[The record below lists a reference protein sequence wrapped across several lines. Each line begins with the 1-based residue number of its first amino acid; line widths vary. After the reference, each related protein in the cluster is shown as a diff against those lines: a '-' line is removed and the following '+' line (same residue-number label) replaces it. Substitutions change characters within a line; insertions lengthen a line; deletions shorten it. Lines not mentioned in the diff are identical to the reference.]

1 MNNLAVILYV
11 CLGAALGQAG
21 LFIDLPSLPQLATAF
36 GVDAAATQT
45 TVTAYALGYGA
56 SQLVWGPL
64 SDRRGRKPIALA
76 GLGVFIAASL
86 LLAVVPG
93 FGPFLVL
100 RVVQGVG
107 AGCGT
112 SVSRAALRDVL
123 SNRELARAM
132 SFASISFAL
141 ALGLAPFVGGLIA
154 RATSWRVDFLL
165 LAALGL
171 TTATYLAR
179 ALPESLSA
187 ERAAVGSNQSV
198 AAIGR
203 SYLRLAVDARFLLPA
218 LIATLATGMIA
229 LYDAAS
235 PFIFETRFGFNAA
248 GFGSLSLG
256 LTVAYISGALMVVRF
271 VVARGQPW
279 LLRFGLGTILLGG
292 LLMVG
297 LGLGGWF
304 DTLSLFLPM
313 LVITV
318 GASVLVPIGLA
329 MPMQAFPAQAG
340 QASALTGFLQQEGS
354 GLLVLIATV
363 LPATSQLPLAL
374 TLLALALVLGLLVR
388 TYTRHTRLSP
398 A

>member
-1 MNNLAVILYV
+1 MSNLAVILYV
-11 CLGAALGQAG
+11 CLGAALGQTG
-21 LFIDLPSLPQLATAF
+21 LFIDLPSLPQLASDF

-56 SQLVWGPL
+56 SQLIWGPL
-64 SDRRGRKPIALA
+64 SDRHGRRPIALA
-76 GLGVFIAASL
+76 GLWMFITASL

-93 FGPFLVL
+93 FEPFRLL
-100 RVVQGVG
+100 RVVQGIG

-141 ALGLAPFVGGLIA
+141 ALGFAPFVGGLIG

-165 LAALGL
+165 VAALGL
-171 TTATYLAR
+171 ATALYLAR
-179 ALPESLSA
+179 ALPESLSR
-187 ERAAVGSNQSV
+187 ELAAAATRPSV

-203 SYLRLAVDARFLLPA
+203 GYLRLAVDARFLLPS
-218 LIATLATGMIA
+218 LIATVATGMIA

-235 PFIFETRFGFNAA
+235 PFIYETRFGFDAA

-256 LTVAYISGALMVVRF
+256 LTVAYIAGALMVVRF

-279 LLRFGLGTILLGG
+279 LLRFGLGAMLLGG

-313 LVITV
+313 LVITF

-329 MPMQAFPAQAG
+329 MPMQSFPAQAG
-340 QASALTGFLQQEGS
+340 QASALTGFLQQEGT

-363 LPATSQLPLAL
+363 LPASSQLPLAL
-374 TLLALALVLGLLVR
+374 TLIALALVLGLLVR
-388 TYTRHTRLSP
+388 SYTRLTP

>member
-1 MNNLAVILYV
+1 MSNLAVILYV
-11 CLGAALGQAG
+11 CLGAALGQTG
-21 LFIDLPSLPQLATAF
+21 LFIDLPSLPQLADAF

-64 SDRRGRKPIALA
+64 SDRRGRRPIALA
-76 GLGVFIAASL
+76 GLSVFTAASL

-93 FGPFLVL
+93 FEAFRLL
-100 RVVQGVG
+100 RVLQGIG

-141 ALGLAPFVGGLIA
+141 ALGFAPFVGGLIA

-165 LAALGL
+165 VAALGL
-171 TTATYLAR
+171 ATAIYLAR
-179 ALPESLSA
+179 ALPESLSR
-187 ERAAVGSNQSV
+187 ERAAAATRPSV

-203 SYLRLAVDARFLLPA
+203 GYLRLAVDARFLLPS
-218 LIATLATGMIA
+218 LIATVATGMIA

-235 PFIFETRFGFNAA
+235 PFIYETRFGFDAA

-256 LTVAYISGALMVVRF
+256 LTVAYIAGALMVVRL
-271 VVARGQPW
+271 VVVRGQPW
-279 LLRFGLGTILLGG
+279 LLRFGLGAILLGG
-292 LLMVG
+292 LLMAG

-313 LVITV
+313 LVIV
-318 GASVLVPIGLA
+318 FGGSVLVPIGLA

-340 QASALTGFLQQEGS
+340 QASALTGFLQQEGA

-363 LPATSQLPLAL
+363 LPTTSQLPLAL
-374 TLLALALVLGLLVR
+374 ALLALALVLGLLVR
-388 TYTRHTRLSP
+388 SYTRLSP

>member
-1 MNNLAVILYV
+1 MSNLAVILYV
-11 CLGAALGQAG
+11 CLGAALGQTG
-21 LFIDLPSLPQLATAF
+21 LFIDLPSLPQLADAF

-64 SDRRGRKPIALA
+64 SDRRGRRPIALA
-76 GLGVFIAASL
+76 GLSVFITASL

-93 FGPFLVL
+93 FEAFRLL
-100 RVVQGVG
+100 RVLQGIG

-141 ALGLAPFVGGLIA
+141 ALGFAPFVGGLIA

-165 LAALGL
+165 VAALGL
-171 TTATYLAR
+171 ATALYLAR
-179 ALPESLSA
+179 ALPESLSR
-187 ERAAVGSNQSV
+187 ERAAAATRPSV

-203 SYLRLAVDARFLLPA
+203 GYLRLAVDARFLLPS
-218 LIATLATGMIA
+218 LIATVATGMIA
-229 LYDAAS
+229 LYDAVS
-235 PFIFETRFGFNAA
+235 PFIYETRFGFDAA

-256 LTVAYISGALMVVRF
+256 LTVAYIAGALMVVRF
-271 VVARGQPW
+271 VVVRGQPW
-279 LLRFGLGTILLGG
+279 LLRFGLGAILLGG
-292 LLMVG
+292 LLMAG

-313 LVITV
+313 LVIV
-318 GASVLVPIGLA
+318 FGGSVLVPIGLA

-340 QASALTGFLQQEGS
+340 QASALTGFLQQEGA

-363 LPATSQLPLAL
+363 LPTTSQLPLAL
-374 TLLALALVLGLLVR
+374 ALLALALMLGLLVR
-388 TYTRHTRLSP
+388 SYTRLSP

>member
-1 MNNLAVILYV
+1 MSNLAVILYV
-11 CLGAALGQAG
+11 CLGAALGQTG
-21 LFIDLPSLPQLATAF
+21 LFIDLPSLPQLADAF

-64 SDRRGRKPIALA
+64 SDRRGRRPIALA
-76 GLGVFIAASL
+76 GLSVFTAASL
-86 LLAVVPG
+86 LLSVVPG
-93 FGPFLVL
+93 FEAFRLL
-100 RVVQGVG
+100 RVVQGIG

-141 ALGLAPFVGGLIA
+141 ALGFAPFVGGLIG

-165 LAALGL
+165 VAALGL
-171 TTATYLAR
+171 ATSLYLAR
-179 ALPESLSA
+179 ALPESLSR
-187 ERAAVGSNQSV
+187 EQAAAATRPSV

-203 SYLRLAVDARFLLPA
+203 GYLRLAVDARFLLPS
-218 LIATLATGMIA
+218 LIATVATGMIA

-235 PFIFETRFGFNAA
+235 PFIYETRFGFDAA

-256 LTVAYISGALMVVRF
+256 LTVAYIAGALMVVRF
-271 VVARGQPW
+271 VVVRGQPW
-279 LLRFGLGTILLGG
+279 LLRFGLGAMLLGG
-292 LLMVG
+292 LLMAG

-313 LVITV
+313 LVIV
-318 GASVLVPIGLA
+318 FGGSVLVPIGLA

-340 QASALTGFLQQEGS
+340 QASALTGFLQQEGT

-363 LPATSQLPLAL
+363 LPTTSQLPLAL

-388 TYTRHTRLSP
+388 SYTRLSP

>member
-1 MNNLAVILYV
+1 MSNLAVILYV
-11 CLGAALGQAG
+11 CLGAALGQTG
-21 LFIDLPSLPQLATAF
+21 LFIDLPSLPQLASDF

-56 SQLVWGPL
+56 SQLIWGPL
-64 SDRRGRKPIALA
+64 SDRHGRRPIALP
-76 GLGVFIAASL
+76 GLWMFITASL

-93 FGPFLVL
+93 FEPFRLL
-100 RVVQGVG
+100 RVVQGIG

-141 ALGLAPFVGGLIA
+141 ALGFAPFVGGLIG

-165 LAALGL
+165 VAALGL
-171 TTATYLAR
+171 ATALYLAR
-179 ALPESLSA
+179 ALPESLSR
-187 ERAAVGSNQSV
+187 ELAAAATRPSV

-203 SYLRLAVDARFLLPA
+203 GYLRLAGDARFLLPS
-218 LIATLATGMIA
+218 LIATVATGMIA

-235 PFIFETRFGFNAA
+235 PFIYETRFGFDAA

-256 LTVAYISGALMVVRF
+256 LTVAYIAGALMVVRF

-279 LLRFGLGTILLGG
+279 LLRFGLGAMLLGG

-313 LVITV
+313 LVITF

-329 MPMQAFPAQAG
+329 MPMQSFPAQAG
-340 QASALTGFLQQEGS
+340 QASALTGFLQQEGT

-363 LPATSQLPLAL
+363 LPASSQLPLAL

-388 TYTRHTRLSP
+388 SYTRLTP

>member
-1 MNNLAVILYV
+1 MSNLAVILYV
-11 CLGAALGQAG
+11 CLGAALGQTG
-21 LFIDLPSLPQLATAF
+21 LFIDLPSLPQLASDF

-56 SQLVWGPL
+56 SQLIWGPL
-64 SDRRGRKPIALA
+64 SDRHGRRPIALA
-76 GLGVFIAASL
+76 GLWMFITASL

-93 FGPFLVL
+93 FEPFRLL
-100 RVVQGVG
+100 RVVQGIG

-141 ALGLAPFVGGLIA
+141 ALGFAPFVGGLIG

-165 LAALGL
+165 VAALGL
-171 TTATYLAR
+171 ATALYLAR
-179 ALPESLSA
+179 ALPESLSR
-187 ERAAVGSNQSV
+187 ELAAAATRPSV

-203 SYLRLAVDARFLLPA
+203 GYLRLAVDARFLQPS
-218 LIATLATGMIA
+218 LIATVATGMIA

-235 PFIFETRFGFNAA
+235 PFIYETRFGFDAA

-256 LTVAYISGALMVVRF
+256 LTVAYIAGALMVVRF

-279 LLRFGLGTILLGG
+279 LLRFGLGAMLLGG

-313 LVITV
+313 LVITF

-329 MPMQAFPAQAG
+329 MPMQSFPAQAG
-340 QASALTGFLQQEGS
+340 QASALTGFLQQEGT

-363 LPATSQLPLAL
+363 LPASSQLPLAL

-388 TYTRHTRLSP
+388 SYTRLTP

>member
-1 MNNLAVILYV
+1 MSNLAVILYV
-11 CLGAALGQAG
+11 CLGAALGQTG
-21 LFIDLPSLPQLATAF
+21 LFIDLPSLPQLADAF

-64 SDRRGRKPIALA
+64 SDRRGRRPIALA
-76 GLGVFIAASL
+76 GLSVFTAASL
-86 LLAVVPG
+86 LLSVVPG
-93 FGPFLVL
+93 FEAFRLL
-100 RVVQGVG
+100 RVVQGIG

-141 ALGLAPFVGGLIA
+141 ALGFAPFVGGLIG

-165 LAALGL
+165 VAALGL
-171 TTATYLAR
+171 ATSLYLAR
-179 ALPESLSA
+179 ALPESLSR
-187 ERAAVGSNQSV
+187 EQAAAATRPSV
-198 AAIGR
+198 AAISRG
-203 SYLRLAVDARFLLPA
+203 YLRLAVDARFLLPS
-218 LIATLATGMIA
+218 LIATVATGMIA

-235 PFIFETRFGFNAA
+235 PFIYETRFGFDAA

-256 LTVAYISGALMVVRF
+256 LTVAYIAGALMVVRF
-271 VVARGQPW
+271 VVVRGQPW
-279 LLRFGLGTILLGG
+279 LLRFGLGAMLLGG
-292 LLMVG
+292 LLMAG

-313 LVITV
+313 LVIV
-318 GASVLVPIGLA
+318 FGGSVLVPIGLA

-340 QASALTGFLQQEGS
+340 QASALTGFLQQEGT

-363 LPATSQLPLAL
+363 LPTTSQLPLAL

-388 TYTRHTRLSP
+388 SYTRLSP

>member
-1 MNNLAVILYV
+1 MSNLAVILYV
-11 CLGAALGQAG
+11 CLGAALGQTG
-21 LFIDLPSLPQLATAF
+21 LFIDLPSLPQLASDF

-56 SQLVWGPL
+56 SQLIWGPL
-64 SDRRGRKPIALA
+64 SDRHGRRPIALA
-76 GLGVFIAASL
+76 GLWMFITASL

-93 FGPFLVL
+93 FEPFRLL
-100 RVVQGVG
+100 RVVQGIG

-141 ALGLAPFVGGLIA
+141 ALGFAPFVGGLIG

-165 LAALGL
+165 VAALGL
-171 TTATYLAR
+171 ATALYLAR
-179 ALPESLSA
+179 ALPESLSR
-187 ERAAVGSNQSV
+187 ERAAAATRPSV

-203 SYLRLAVDARFLLPA
+203 GYLRLAGDARFLLPS
-218 LIATLATGMIA
+218 LIATVATGMIS

-235 PFIFETRFGFNAA
+235 PFIYETRFGFDAA

-256 LTVAYISGALMVVRF
+256 LTVAYIAGALMVVRF

-279 LLRFGLGTILLGG
+279 LLRFGLGAMLLGG

-304 DTLSLFLPM
+304 DTFSLFLPM
-313 LVITV
+313 LVITF

-329 MPMQAFPAQAG
+329 MPMQSFPAQAG
-340 QASALTGFLQQEGS
+340 QASALTGFLQQEGT

-363 LPATSQLPLAL
+363 LPASSQLPLAL

-388 TYTRHTRLSP
+388 SYTRLTP

>member
-1 MNNLAVILYV
+1 MSNLAVILYV
-11 CLGAALGQAG
+11 CLGAALGQTG
-21 LFIDLPSLPQLATAF
+21 LFIDLPSLPQLAGDF

-56 SQLVWGPL
+56 SQLIWGPL
-64 SDRRGRKPIALA
+64 SDRHGRRPIALA
-76 GLGVFIAASL
+76 GLWMFITASL

-93 FGPFLVL
+93 FEPFRLL
-100 RVVQGVG
+100 RVVQGIG

-141 ALGLAPFVGGLIA
+141 ALGFAPFVGGLIG

-165 LAALGL
+165 VAALGL
-171 TTATYLAR
+171 ATALYLAR
-179 ALPESLSA
+179 ALPESLSR
-187 ERAAVGSNQSV
+187 ELAAAATRPSV

-203 SYLRLAVDARFLLPA
+203 GYLRLAVDARFLLPS
-218 LIATLATGMIA
+218 LIATVATGMIA

-235 PFIFETRFGFNAA
+235 PFIYETRFGFDAA

-256 LTVAYISGALMVVRF
+256 LTVAYIAGALMVVRF

-279 LLRFGLGTILLGG
+279 LLRFGLGAMLLGG

-313 LVITV
+313 LVITF

-329 MPMQAFPAQAG
+329 MPMQSFPAQAG
-340 QASALTGFLQQEGS
+340 QASALTGFLQQEGT

-363 LPATSQLPLAL
+363 LPASSQLPLAL

-388 TYTRHTRLSP
+388 SYTRLTP

>member
-1 MNNLAVILYV
+1 MSNLAVILYV
-11 CLGAALGQAG
+11 CLGAALGQTG
-21 LFIDLPSLPQLATAF
+21 LFIDLPSLPQLADAF

-64 SDRRGRKPIALA
+64 SDRRGRRPIALA
-76 GLGVFIAASL
+76 GLSVFITASL

-93 FGPFLVL
+93 FEAFRLL
-100 RVVQGVG
+100 RVLQGIG

-123 SNRELARAM
+123 SNRELAQAM

-141 ALGLAPFVGGLIA
+141 ALGFAPFVGGLIA

-165 LAALGL
+165 VAALGL
-171 TTATYLAR
+171 ATALYLAR
-179 ALPESLSA
+179 ALPESLSR
-187 ERAAVGSNQSV
+187 ERAAAATRPSV
-198 AAIGR
+198 AAVGR
-203 SYLRLAVDARFLLPA
+203 GYLRLAVDARFLLPS
-218 LIATLATGMIA
+218 LIATVATGMIA

-235 PFIFETRFGFNAA
+235 PFIYETRFGFDAA

-256 LTVAYISGALMVVRF
+256 LTVAYIAGALMVVRF
-271 VVARGQPW
+271 VVVRGQPW
-279 LLRFGLGTILLGG
+279 LLRFGLGAILLGG
-292 LLMVG
+292 LLMAG

-313 LVITV
+313 LVIV
-318 GASVLVPIGLA
+318 FGGSVLVPIGLA

-340 QASALTGFLQQEGS
+340 QASALTGFLQQEGA

-363 LPATSQLPLAL
+363 LPTTSQLPLAL
-374 TLLALALVLGLLVR
+374 ALLALALVLGLLVR
-388 TYTRHTRLSP
+388 SYTRLSP

>member
-1 MNNLAVILYV
+1 MSNLAVILYV
-11 CLGAALGQAG
+11 CLGAALGQTG
-21 LFIDLPSLPQLATAF
+21 LFIDLPSLPQLADAF

-64 SDRRGRKPIALA
+64 SDRRGRRPIALA
-76 GLGVFIAASL
+76 GLSVFTTASL

-93 FGPFLVL
+93 FEAFRLL
-100 RVVQGVG
+100 RVVQGIG

-141 ALGLAPFVGGLIA
+141 ALGFAPFVGGLIG

-165 LAALGL
+165 VAALGL
-171 TTATYLAR
+171 ATTLYLAR
-179 ALPESLSA
+179 ALPESLSR
-187 ERAAVGSNQSV
+187 EQAAAATRPSV

-203 SYLRLAVDARFLLPA
+203 GYLRLAVDARFLLPS
-218 LIATLATGMIA
+218 LIATVATGMIA

-235 PFIFETRFGFNAA
+235 PFIYETRFGFDAA

-256 LTVAYISGALMVVRF
+256 LTVAYIAGALMVVRF
-271 VVARGQPW
+271 VVVRGQPW
-279 LLRFGLGTILLGG
+279 LLRFGLGAMLLGG
-292 LLMVG
+292 LLMAG

-313 LVITV
+313 LVIV
-318 GASVLVPIGLA
+318 FGGSVLVPIGLA

-340 QASALTGFLQQEGS
+340 QASALTGFLQQEGT

-363 LPATSQLPLAL
+363 LPTTSQLPLAL
-374 TLLALALVLGLLVR
+374 TLLTLALVLGLLVR
-388 TYTRHTRLSP
+388 SYTRLSP

>member
-1 MNNLAVILYV
+1 MSNLAVILYV
-11 CLGAALGQAG
+11 CLGAALGQTG
-21 LFIDLPSLPQLATAF
+21 LFIDLPSLPQLADAF

-64 SDRRGRKPIALA
+64 SDRRGRRPIALT
-76 GLGVFIAASL
+76 GLWVFITASL

-93 FGPFLVL
+93 FEAFRLL
-100 RVVQGVG
+100 RVVQGIG

-123 SNRELARAM
+123 SNRELARSM

-141 ALGLAPFVGGLIA
+141 ALGFAPFVGGLIG

-165 LAALGL
+165 VAALGL
-171 TTATYLAR
+171 ATALYLAR
-179 ALPESLSA
+179 ALPESLSP
-187 ERAAVGSNQSV
+187 ERAAGGSRLSLR
-198 AAIGR
+198 AIGR
-203 SYLRLAVDARFLLPA
+203 GYLRLAVDARFLLPS
-218 LIATLATGMIA
+218 LIATVATGMIA

-256 LTVAYISGALMVVRF
+256 LTVAYIAGALMVVRF
-271 VVARGQPW
+271 VVVRGQPW
-279 LLRFGLGTILLGG
+279 LLRFGLGAMLLGG
-292 LLMVG
+292 LLMAG
-297 LGLGGWF
+297 LGLAGLF
-304 DTLSLFLPM
+304 DSLSLFLPM
-313 LVITV
+313 LVIIF
-318 GASVLVPIGLA
+318 GGSVLVPIGLA
-329 MPMQAFPAQAG
+329 MPMQSFPAQAG
-340 QASALTGFLQQEGS
+340 QASALTGFLQQEGT

-363 LPATSQLPLAL
+363 LPTTSQLPLAL
-374 TLLALALVLGLLVR
+374 ALLALALLLGLLVR
-388 TYTRHTRLSP
+388 SYTRLSP

>member
-1 MNNLAVILYV
+1 MSNLAVILYV
-11 CLGAALGQAG
+11 CLGAALGQTG
-21 LFIDLPSLPQLATAF
+21 LFIDLPSLPQLASDF

-56 SQLVWGPL
+56 SQMIWGPL
-64 SDRRGRKPIALA
+64 SDRHGRRPIALA
-76 GLGVFIAASL
+76 GLWMFITASL

-93 FGPFLVL
+93 FEPFRLL
-100 RVVQGVG
+100 RVVQGIG

-141 ALGLAPFVGGLIA
+141 ALGFAPFVGGLIG

-165 LAALGL
+165 VAALGL
-171 TTATYLAR
+171 ATALYLAC
-179 ALPESLSA
+179 ALPESLSR
-187 ERAAVGSNQSV
+187 ERAAAATRPSV

-203 SYLRLAVDARFLLPA
+203 GYLRLAVDARFLLPS
-218 LIATLATGMIA
+218 LIATVATGMIA

-235 PFIFETRFGFNAA
+235 PFIYETRFGFDAA

-256 LTVAYISGALMVVRF
+256 LTVAYIAGALMVVRF

-279 LLRFGLGTILLGG
+279 LLRFGLGAMLLGG

-313 LVITV
+313 LVITF

-329 MPMQAFPAQAG
+329 MPMQSFPAQAG
-340 QASALTGFLQQEGS
+340 QASALTGFLQQEGT

-363 LPATSQLPLAL
+363 LPASSQLPLAL

-388 TYTRHTRLSP
+388 SYTRITP

>member
-1 MNNLAVILYV
+1 MSNLAVILYV
-11 CLGAALGQAG
+11 CLGAALGQTG
-21 LFIDLPSLPQLATAF
+21 LFIDLPSLPQLASDF

-64 SDRRGRKPIALA
+64 SDRHGRRPIALA
-76 GLGVFIAASL
+76 GLWMFITASL

-93 FGPFLVL
+93 FEPFRLL
-100 RVVQGVG
+100 RVVQGIG

-141 ALGLAPFVGGLIA
+141 ALGFAPFVGGLIG

-165 LAALGL
+165 VAALGL
-171 TTATYLAR
+171 ATALYLAR
-179 ALPESLSA
+179 ALPESLSR
-187 ERAAVGSNQSV
+187 ELAAAATRPSV

-203 SYLRLAVDARFLLPA
+203 GYLRLAGDARFLLPS
-218 LIATLATGMIA
+218 LIATVATGMIA

-235 PFIFETRFGFNAA
+235 PFIYETRFGFDAA

-256 LTVAYISGALMVVRF
+256 LTVAYIAGALMVVRF

-279 LLRFGLGTILLGG
+279 LLRFGLGAMLLGG

-313 LVITV
+313 LVITF

-329 MPMQAFPAQAG
+329 MPMQSFPAQAG
-340 QASALTGFLQQEGS
+340 QASALTGFLQQEGT

-363 LPATSQLPLAL
+363 LPASSQLPLAL

-388 TYTRHTRLSP
+388 SYTRLTP